1 MTYYKICFFAYNHS
15 YHRLIKEI
23 PANVTRENEYRV
35 RQTLYGE
42 EQKKVKFK
50 FKIGDLVK
58 ISKLR
63 RVFEKAYNQGW
74 TEENFTIT
82 EQVPRQ
88 PPVYKLKDYD
98 GEILGGTFYEHELQ
112 RVTKAD
118 NVYRVDR
125 ILQTRTIN
133 GRKEHFVSWKNYPAK
148 FNSWVNEKDIKSL

>member
-1 MTYYKICFFAYNHS
+1 M
-15 YHRLIKEI
+15 
-23 PANVTRENEYRV
+23 
-35 RQTLYGE
+35 
-42 EQKKVKFK
+42 
-50 FKIGDLVK
+50 
-58 ISKLR
+58 
-63 RVFEKAYNQGW
+63 
-74 TEENFTIT
+74 
-82 EQVPRQ
+82 PRQ